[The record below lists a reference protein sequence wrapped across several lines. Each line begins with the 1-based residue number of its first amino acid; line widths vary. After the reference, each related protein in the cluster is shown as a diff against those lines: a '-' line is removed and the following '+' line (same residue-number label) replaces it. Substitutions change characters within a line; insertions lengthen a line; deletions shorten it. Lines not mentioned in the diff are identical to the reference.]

1 MVKTTDHI
9 ELEGLEPEEFRKLF
23 LAFVFGDEP
32 FRSDHKFLLETGDK
46 IMEKLKG
53 SPLAAKTV
61 GTLLRKDLNFRHW
74 RRVLESKEWEG
85 QTGANDIMPALKLS
99 YDYLPFHQQQCFSY
113 SALFPEDYEYSATEL
128 INLWIGL
135 DILQPGGPNQTSE
148 DIGLS
153 NLNDLVIHGLFRKE
167 ETDGRLHYVMHDLL
181 HDLALKVASH
191 ECLTVHHSNVGSVK
205 IQSSIRHLSIII
217 DDDKVTHEN
226 FKSQLRKL
234 KAGLK
239 VKQLH
244 TLMLFGEM
252 DESFASIF
260 EDLCKEANALRFL
273 RLVNMPSSAESI
285 LHSFS
290 ALFHLRYLCLGTKY
304 GREMHLPLTISR
316 FYHLRILDL
325 GSWYRC
331 RDFPRDL
338 SNLAKLRR
346 FYTPSDELHSEIF
359 NVGKL
364 VLLEELKVFRVNK
377 EIEGFEPKQLENLTE
392 LRELGIYNLENIR
405 TKEEAAKAKLT
416 EKINLKRL
424 TLDWDSKRS
433 NTDPYVEAVILESLQ
448 PNRYLLELC
457 IRGHGGPSCPTWL
470 GDNLSVEAL
479 QSLHLVGVSWQRLP
493 SLGKMW
499 GLDTLKLYNI
509 VPMKELVIDE
519 SFDRLIRLELV
530 GLASFEKWLP
540 SQDAH
545 MFPLLQV
552 LIIRGCPKLLELA
565 FSNHIVYSPYEDWN
579 IGWFPKLQE
588 LEIYNCPEFLLV
600 VHMPW
605 TETLCSVKIRGV
617 KLLEKLEYSKLS
629 YRLELEIFGKDDLQS
644 LDQILAFSN
653 LMGLE
658 KLTLK
663 KCPSLDSKHLLMLT
677 SLKTLAIENSD
688 GLVGSLEGESDV
700 EWQLPIEILMVEE
713 LRGAS
718 GKELTEL
725 LTHLPRLSKLDIRNC
740 TTITHL
746 AMGVDVQQTMLAA
759 TSEVGEEDRLLV
771 LPAHLYGTL
780 QDLVISLCPELV
792 LVEPSTFLPY
802 RGFQALRSL
811 QTLEIQHSPK
821 LLSRCS
827 FSGCLFPSSLQE
839 LVLQGMEGMGTLEPL
854 SNLTSLTRLD
864 LWYCGED
871 LRCKGLGPLLT
882 TGGQLRKLLVYG
894 SPRFFADPRQVL
906 LQEDEGGEEHQLVS
920 PAAVSS
926 CKLQDFSTD
935 DVVGFLVTPI
945 CSLLSSSLTCLQLYQ
960 NFNYKVERFTS
971 EQEDALHLLVS
982 LQQLEFREYNKLQHL
997 PAGMHKLTNLKRL
1010 EVFSCS
1016 GVQSLPKYGLPESL
1030 QLLDVSDCGN
1040 EELKQHCMGLVGTI
1054 PKIIL

>member
-1 MVKTTDHI
+1 MD
-9 ELEGLEPEEFRKLF
+9 
-23 LAFVFGDEP
+23 
-32 FRSDHKFLLETGDK
+32 
-46 IMEKLKG
+46 
-53 SPLAAKTV
+53 
-61 GTLLRKDLNFRHW
+61 TLLSAAQWMVGKALASVADG
-74 RRVLESKEWEG
+74 VLEAWDASKNFGLNIE
-85 QTGANDIMPALKLS
+85 ALR
-99 YDYLPFHQQQCFSY
+99 
-113 SALFPEDYEYSATEL
+113 TEL
-128 INLWIGL
+128 LLVQATLEAASRKKIGGKAMEEL
-135 DILQPGGPNQTSE
+135 LGKLRHSA
-148 DIGLS
+148 
-153 NLNDLVIHGLFRKE
+153 HGAE
-167 ETDGRLHYVMHDLL
+167 DLL
-181 HDLALKVASH
+181 DELDYFRVHDELHGTYDAADQHAKGGVHDLALNA
-191 ECLTVHHSNVGSVK
+191 
-205 IQSSIRHLSIII
+205 RH
-217 DDDKVTHEN
+217 TA
-226 FKSQLRKL
+226 
-234 KAGLK
+234 KAVLGL
-239 VKQLH
+239 
-244 TLMLFGEM
+244 
-252 DESFASIF
+252 
-260 EDLCKEANALRFL
+260 
-273 RLVNMPSSAESI
+273 SSAATLDEPGQANEEVVSG
-285 LHSFS
+285 
-290 ALFHLRYLCLGTKY
+290 CMPKLGKL
-304 GREMHLPLTISR
+304 LPLSSSPHVHDNNSGQST
-316 FYHLRILDL
+316 LC

-331 RDFPRDL
+331 RDFPKDL
-338 SNLAKLRR
+338 SNLANLRR

-377 EIEGFEPKQLENLTE
+377 ESEGFEPKQLESLTE

-405 TKEEAAKAKLT
+405 TKEEAAKTKLT
-416 EKINLKRL
+416 EKSNLKRL
-424 TLDWDSKRS
+424 TLDWDIKRC
-433 NTDPYVEAVILESLQ
+433 NIDPYVEAVILESLQ

-457 IRGHGGPSCPTWL
+457 IRVRGHGGPSCPTWL

-479 QSLHLVGVSWQRLP
+479 QSLHLVGVSWQCLP

-509 VPMKELVIDE
+509 VPMKELVIEE

-565 FSNHIVYSPYEDWN
+565 FSNHIVYSPNEDWN

-617 KLLEKLEYSKLS
+617 KLLEKLYSKLS

-658 KLTLK
+658 KLALK
-663 KCPSLDSKHLLMLT
+663 KCPSLDSKHLLMLA

-688 GLVGSLEGESDV
+688 GLVGSLEGEGDV

-740 TTITHL
+740 TSITHL

-839 LVLQGMEGMGTLEPL
+839 LVLQGVEGMGTLEPL

-894 SPRFFADPRQVL
+894 SPRFFADPTQVL

-920 PAAVSS
+920 LAAVCS

-935 DVVGFLVTPI
+935 DVVGF
-945 CSLLSSSLTCLQLYQ
+945 LTCLQLYQ
-960 NFNYKVERFTS
+960 NFNYKVERFTN

-1010 EVFSCS
+1010 EAPALEV
-1016 GVQSLPKYGLPESL
+1016 V
-1030 QLLDVSDCGN
+1030 
-1040 EELKQHCMGLVGTI
+1040 
-1054 PKIIL
+1054 